1 MEIVRGS
8 AQIPPGLPSPV
19 VTIGNFDGVHIGHQ
33 KIFRTVIARARAL
46 GGTSICYT
54 FDPHPQRVL
63 APDRCPALI
72 VTLHQKLALIAAEGM
87 AVTVVEPFTTEFSRQ
102 SAEQFIL
109 DVLYGRMR
117 PVEVYVGH
125 DFHFGK
131 GREASFATLEDL
143 GARLSFRVEV
153 IDEVTVDGGEVSSSR
168 IRRLVAA
175 GQVEEAAR
183 LLGRPFTLE
192 GRVER
197 GAGRGRGLGI
207 ATANVAVEN
216 ELLPADGV
224 YAIIGRVGEASGA
237 PAGAPEGAL
246 IPGVANIGFAPSFGG
261 ARRTVEAHLLDVD
274 RDLYDLP
281 IEIRLLAR
289 LRDERK
295 FPDAGSLVA
304 QIRRDI
310 EAARRVH
317 AAHGDASPRPP
328 RARGPAAKGGTAPVG
343 RGPARPEE

>member
-8 AQIPPGLPSPV
+8 AQVPPGLPSPV

-46 GGTSICYT
+46 GGTSLCYT

-63 APDRCPALI
+63 APARCQPLN
-72 VTLHQKLALIAAEGM
+72 VTLRQKLALIAAEGM
-87 AVTVVEPFTTEFSRQ
+87 AVTVVEPFTPAFSRQ
-102 SAEQFIL
+102 SAEQFIR
-109 DVLYGRMR
+109 DVLYRRMR

-153 IDEVTVDGGEVSSSR
+153 IDEVTLDGGEVSSSR

-183 LLGRPFTLE
+183 LLGRPFMLE

-197 GAGRGRGLGI
+197 GAGRGRGMGI

-224 YAIIGRVGEASGA
+224 YAIFARLGEA
-237 PAGAPEGAL
+237 AGAPEGAL

-261 ARRTVEAHLLDVD
+261 DRRTVEAHLFDVD

-281 IEIRLLAR
+281 IEVRLLAR

-295 FPDAGSLVA
+295 FPDTDSLVA

-310 EAARRVH
+310 EAARRIHAVH
-317 AAHGDASPRPP
+317 AEAAPRRSPERGRPAK
-328 RARGPAAKGGTAPVG
+328 RRPAARKP
-343 RGPARPEE
+343 GPARPDE

>member
-1 MEIVRGS
+1 MEIVHGS
-8 AQIPPGLPSPV
+8 ANFPPGLPSPV
-19 VTIGNFDGVHIGHQ
+19 VTIGNFDGVHVGHQ
-33 KIFRTVIARARAL
+33 KIFRTVIDRARAL
-46 GGTSICYT
+46 GGTSVCYT

-63 APDRCPALI
+63 APDRCPPLI
-72 VTLHQKLALIAAEGM
+72 VTPRKKLALIGAEGI
-87 AVTVVEPFTTEFSRQ
+87 AITVVEAFTQAFSRQ
-102 SAEQFIL
+102 GAEEFIRHIL
-109 DVLYGRMR
+109 FGRLH

-143 GARLSFRVEV
+143 GARLRLRVEV
-153 IDEVTVDGGEVSSSR
+153 IEEVTIDGAEVSSSR

-183 LLGRPFTLE
+183 LLGRAFTLE
-192 GRVER
+192 GLVEP
-197 GAGRGRGLGI
+197 GAGRGRAMGI
-207 ATANVAVEN
+207 ATANLAIEN

-224 YAIIGRVGEASGA
+224 YAIFGRLGE
-237 PAGAPEGAL
+237 EGATAAEGVL

-261 ARRTVEAHLLDVD
+261 TRRTVEAHLLDVD
-274 RDLYDLP
+274 RDLYGLP
-281 IEIRLLAR
+281 LEILLLAR

-304 QIRRDI
+304 QIRKDI

-317 AAHGDASPRPP
+317 AAHGRRPKVP
-328 RARGPAAKGGTAPVG
+328 SEARAGSGNAWPGKID
-343 RGPARPEE
+343 EKK

>member
-8 AQIPPGLPSPV
+8 AHVPPGLPSPV

-33 KIFRTVIARARAL
+33 KILCTVIARARAL

-63 APDRCPALI
+63 APDRCPPLI
-72 VTLHQKLALIAAEGM
+72 VTLPKKLALIAAEGI
-87 AVTVVEPFTTEFSRQ
+87 AVTVVEPFTPEFSRQ
-102 SAEQFIL
+102 SAEQFIR
-109 DVLYGRMR
+109 DVLYGRLR
-117 PVEVYVGH
+117 PEEVYVGH

-131 GREASFATLEDL
+131 GREASFTTLEEL
-143 GARLSFRVEV
+143 GARLSFRVQV
-153 IDEVTVDGGEVSSSR
+153 IEEVTLDGAEVSSSR

-175 GQVEEAAR
+175 GQVEDAAR
-183 LLGRPFTLE
+183 LLGRAFTLE

-207 ATANVAVEN
+207 ATANIAVEN

-224 YAIIGRVGEASGA
+224 YAIFGRVGEGGSA
-237 PAGAPEGAL
+237 PEGEGAL

-261 ARRTVEAHLLDVD
+261 TRRTVEAHLFEVD

-281 IEIRLLAR
+281 IEILLLAR

-295 FPDAGSLVA
+295 FPDAGSLVT
-304 QIRRDI
+304 QIRKDI
-310 EAARRVH
+310 EAARKVH
-317 AAHGDASPRPP
+317 AAHARRRSRRRS
-328 RARGPAAKGGTAPVG
+328 RAKRGPTEPDKK
-343 RGPARPEE
+343 RGPTEPDK

>member
-1 MEIVRGS
+1 MEIVHGS
-8 AQIPPGLPSPV
+8 AQLPSGLPSPI

-63 APDRCPALI
+63 APDRRVPLI
-72 VTLHQKLALIAAEGM
+72 VTPRKKLALIGAEGI
-87 AVTVVEPFTTEFSRQ
+87 AITVLEPFTHEFSRQ
-102 SAEQFIL
+102 SAEEFIRN
-109 DVLYGRMR
+109 VLFDRLR

-131 GREASFATLEDL
+131 GREASFATLAEV
-143 GARLSFRVEV
+143 GARLRLRVEV
-153 IDEVTVDGGEVSSSR
+153 IEEVTIDGAEVSSSR
-168 IRRLVAA
+168 IRRLVSA
-175 GQVEEAAR
+175 GRVEEAAR
-183 LLGRPFTLE
+183 LLGRAFTLE

-197 GAGRGRGLGI
+197 GAGRGRGIGI
-207 ATANVAVEN
+207 ATANLAVEN

-224 YAIIGRVGEASGA
+224 YAIFGRIGEAGA
-237 PAGAPEGAL
+237 AAAEGAL

-261 ARRTVEAHLLDVD
+261 TRRAVEAHLFDVD
-274 RDLYDLP
+274 RDLYGLP
-281 IEIRLLAR
+281 LEILLLAR

-295 FPDAGSLVA
+295 FPDPGALVA
-304 QIRRDI
+304 QIRKDI

-317 AAHGDASPRPP
+317 AAQGLRPRP
-328 RARGPAAKGGTAPVG
+328 KVDKK
-343 RGPARPEE
+343 E